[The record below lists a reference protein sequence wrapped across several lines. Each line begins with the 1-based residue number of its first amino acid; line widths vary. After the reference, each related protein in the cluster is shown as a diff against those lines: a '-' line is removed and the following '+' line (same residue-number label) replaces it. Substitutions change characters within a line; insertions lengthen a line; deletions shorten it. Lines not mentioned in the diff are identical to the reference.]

1 MRQYIALTLFVLIIL
16 ISSITNAA
24 ETVRVGTLQF
34 GTVNW
39 ELDTAQHYGL
49 DAEQDIRIEVKPYA
63 NKQAVHIIFQSK
75 EVDMIV
81 TDWVWVSRERA
92 DGDDFSFIPYSSSL
106 GAVMVPPDS
115 NIKSLSDLRDLR
127 LGVAGGAYDKSWLL
141 LQAWG
146 VRENNFKLSNTVDV
160 NYAAP
165 PLLNGQIERNNLDAV
180 LNFWHYCARLEAMNY
195 RPLVQMSDVMKD
207 LGIDPIP
214 MVGYTFRNDWAE
226 QHDGLVERFNTA
238 IRNARE
244 LLRSDDEAWNRLRP
258 MMRAENEATFIAL
271 RNRYREGIPLQWGET
286 ERKSAV
292 QLMDILSEVGGTE
305 AVGNSTQLMPGTF
318 WSKGYF

>member
-146 VRENNFKLSNTVDV
+146 VRENNFKLSDNVDV

>member
-1 MRQYIALTLFVLIIL
+1 MRQYIVLTLFVLTIL
-16 ISSITNAA
+16 ISSVTNAA
-24 ETVRVGTLQF
+24 QTVRVGTLQF

-49 DAEQDIRIEVKPYA
+49 DTEQGIRIEVMPYA
-63 NKQAVHIIFQSK
+63 NKQAVHIIFQSR

-106 GAVMVPPDS
+106 GAVMVPPDA

-146 VRENNFKLSNTVDV
+146 VKENNFKLSDNVDV

-244 LLRSDDEAWNRLRP
+244 LLRKDDEAWERLRP

-271 RNRYREGIPLQWGET
+271 RNRYREGIPLQWGEA

-292 QLMDILSEVGGTE
+292 QLMEILSEIGGTE